1 MNKIKRFM
9 GIVWVLLGPAIIIY
23 LSLIAFR
30 EIGSKPTTDTM
41 IQWSVFL
48 LISLPIGVGLVLFG
62 WFAIAGEYD
71 HLPQKSSE
79 LEPNET
85 KDSR

>member
-1 MNKIKRFM
+1 MNKIKRLL
-9 GIVWVLLGPAIIIY
+9 GLVWVLLGPAIIIY

-30 EIGSKPTTDTM
+30 EIGSKPTTDTI

-62 WFAIAGEYD
+62 WFAMAGEYN

-79 LEPNET
+79 LDLDET
-85 KDSR
+85 KDNR